1 MHRLKPLAGDLYVP
15 FWLVRPG
22 GVEALSRIP
31 RGLRLWMVIRSSNGG
46 RLRPCTM
53 SRGSLGATL
62 DVSVPTVT
70 RALQEL
76 RMIGLLLELP
86 FPVDRHSGKHVPPAR
101 FAVDPMRWWGARERD
116 QIDVRVPELAE
127 ERGLDSR
134 WVRRA
139 FRRINSHGLMVAS
152 IARSIS
158 RDVEIVSPRIISDP
172 LWMGDGKGGGQQARR
187 ACGETRENEQTR
199 VRT

>member
-1 MHRLKPLAGDLYVP
+1 MH
-15 FWLVRPG
+15 WLV
-22 GVEALSRIP
+22 I
-31 RGLRLWMVIRSSNGG
+31 
-46 RLRPCTM
+46 
-53 SRGSLGATL
+53 GA
-62 DVSVPTVT
+62 
-70 RALQEL
+70 
-76 RMIGLLLELP
+76 LLELP

-172 LWMGDGKGGGQQARR
+172 LWMGDGKGGGTAGEKSLWGDERKR
-187 ACGETRENEQTR
+187 ANKSADMRSV
-199 VRT
+199 VRDWLTDVFATP